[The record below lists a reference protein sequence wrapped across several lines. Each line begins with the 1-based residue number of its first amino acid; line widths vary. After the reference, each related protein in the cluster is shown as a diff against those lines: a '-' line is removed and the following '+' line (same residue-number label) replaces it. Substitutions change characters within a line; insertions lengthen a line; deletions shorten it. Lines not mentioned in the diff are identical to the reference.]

1 MIGAALFG
9 KTRLG
14 VLALLYG
21 RPDQARYLSEV
32 VRAVG
37 AGTGVVQRE
46 LARLTAAGLLRR
58 TVQGKQVYFR
68 ANPDSPVFADL
79 KGLVVKTAGVVD
91 VIQAA
96 LAPLTDSV
104 RLALIYGSIA
114 RGEETAA
121 SDIDLLVIGKASL
134 FEVVSSLA
142 DAQET
147 LRREVNPAVFPPAEF
162 KRKGRAG
169 DPFLTAVV
177 KGPKLFV
184 IGGERELAEL
194 AQGKPFGGLALPR

>member
-58 TVQGKQVYFR
+58 TVQGKQVYFQ

-91 VIQAA
+91 VIQAS
-96 LAPLTDSV
+96 LAPLRDGV

-162 KRKGRAG
+162 KRKGRAQ

-194 AQGKPFGGLALPR
+194 VG

>member
-1 MIGAALFG
+1 MGTKGTSNLIGAALFG

-58 TVQGKQVYFR
+58 TVQGKQVYFQ

-91 VIQAA
+91 VIQAS
-96 LAPLTDSV
+96 LAPLRDGV

-162 KRKGRAG
+162 KRKGRAQ

-194 AQGKPFGGLALPR
+194 VG